1 MSNKFNSINS
11 ALEIVYQKDFGTG
24 GGNITYNPKIKK
36 VSIDGVVESASNGGV
51 IFTLPTEYCPQKRCV
66 FYNPCMQNGA
76 YKMYNM
82 TIQTDGKVV
91 ANAFEDSPME
101 KLRISGSYIIE

>member
-1 MSNKFNSINS
+1 MVHKNS
-11 ALEIVYQKDFGTG
+11 ALETVYQKDFGTG

-36 VSIDGVVESASNGGV
+36 VYIDGVVENASNGGV
-51 IFTLPTEYCPQKRCV
+51 MFTLPTEYCPQKNCV

-76 YKMYNM
+76 YKIYNM
-82 TIQTDGKVV
+82 TIQTDGKVI

-101 KLRISGSYIIE
+101 RLRISGSYIIE